1 MSISRTPK
9 SVDVTIP
16 AWLYELLPLFYIFG
30 GVLAATKLG
39 GVLAV
44 MSSALLI
51 AVGIQV
57 LRMRSRYRESMRFSH
72 RIHVRNPVKKGSRI

>member
-1 MSISRTPK
+1 MTISRIRN

-44 MSSALLI
+44 LSSALLI
-51 AVGIQV
+51 ATGIQI
-57 LRMRSRYRESMRFSH
+57 LRMRSRYRESMRYPYRTPIRDRKS
-72 RIHVRNPVKKGSRI
+72 